1 MLADK
6 NAKKSTAKLTEADLN
21 HFLMLM
27 NQRGLNITKQRINIA
42 KIVFGM
48 KGHHSVEEIYL
59 KVHQKVPSIGQTT
72 VYRTIKLLCDVG
84 LMEELQVG
92 DGMARYEVVTTKE
105 HHDHLV
111 CKECGKTIEFHLPD
125 IEKIQSELAQE
136 HGFTLLDHHH
146 LLIGICSACTDKA
159 EKVEKKKY

>member
-1 MLADK
+1 MPAEK
-6 NAKKSTAKLTEADLN
+6 TIKKSTAKLTEADLN

-42 KIVFGM
+42 KVVFSM
-48 KGHHSVEEIYL
+48 RGHHSVEEIYL

-92 DGMARYEVVTTKE
+92 DGMARYEVVTSKE

-111 CKECGKTIEFHLPD
+111 CKECGKTVEFHLPS
-125 IEKIQSELAQE
+125 IEKIQNELASE

-146 LLIGICSACTDKA
+146 LLIGLCTECNSKADKA
-159 EKVEKKKY
+159 QKKK

>member
-1 MLADK
+1 MSTEK
-6 NAKKSTAKLTEADLN
+6 SPKKSTAKLTEADLN

-27 NQRGLNITKQRINIA
+27 NQRGMNITKQRINIA

-111 CKECGKTIEFHLPD
+111 CKECGMTIEFNLPD
-125 IEKIQSELAQE
+125 IEKIQNDLAKE

-146 LLIGICSACTDKA
+146 LLIGLCPDCQNKLDKA
-159 EKVEKKKY
+159 KK